1 MSESLHSD
9 EQIIDYL
16 DGIMSA
22 GERAAFESRLASD
35 AELRQRLDDL
45 KVAREA
51 VRQFGTRER
60 VASLHK
66 EMMEE
71 LKTNRPAAKVINMR
85 RTVRITMAIAA
96 SLLLIVVGV
105 KFFNSSNHGPEQL
118 YNDAFVDYS
127 IPVERG
133 AQQNNTT
140 LEKEYAN
147 KDYNAVIKDAQS
159 NALSGKD
166 SFLTAISYLKTG
178 NTITAIQWLNTVN
191 AGSSFYPDAQF
202 YLSLAYLKNKNYDKS
217 LELMNE
223 IHDNK
228 DHPYNSSISS
238 ELIEKV
244 KKLK

>member
-16 DGIMSA
+16 DGLM
-22 GERAAFESRLASD
+22 GTDERDAFESELAKDPGLKDRLED
-35 AELRQRLDDL
+35 LR
-45 KVAREA
+45 VAREA
-51 VRQFGTRER
+51 VKQFGTRER

-66 EMMEE
+66 EMMKE
-71 LKTNRPAAKVINMR
+71 LKQDRSPAKVINMR
-85 RTVRITMAIAA
+85 KAVRITMAVAA

-105 KFFNSSNHGPEQL
+105 KIFNASNSPEQL
-118 YNDAFVDYS
+118 YNDTFVDYS
-127 IPVERG
+127 LPVERG

-140 LEKEYAN
+140 VE
-147 KDYNAVIKDAQS
+147 KDYASRNYTAVIKYAQS
-159 NALSGKD
+159 NSLSGKD

-178 NTITAIQWLNTVN
+178 NTTTAIQWLNTVN
-191 AGSSFYPDAQF
+191 GGSSFYPDAQF
-202 YLSLAYLKNKNYDKS
+202 YLSLAYLKNKNYDKA
-217 LELMNE
+217 LELMNQ
-223 IHDNK
+223 IHDNR

>member
-16 DGIMSA
+16 DGLMGP
-22 GERAAFESRLASD
+22 GETAAFESDLAKD
-35 AELRQRLDDL
+35 PELKQRLDDL

-51 VRQFGTRER
+51 VKQFGTRER

-71 LKTNRPAAKVINMR
+71 LKKDRSPARVINMR
-85 RTVRITMAIAA
+85 RTVRITMAVAA

-105 KFFNSSNHGPEQL
+105 KYFNASNNNPEQL
-118 YNDAFVDYS
+118 YNDTFVDYS
-127 IPVERG
+127 LPVERG
-133 AQQNNTT
+133 AQQNNTIV
-140 LEKEYAN
+140 E
-147 KDYNAVIKDAQS
+147 KDYADKNYSAVIKDAQS
-159 NALSGKD
+159 NTLDGKD

-178 NTITAIQWLNTVN
+178 STTTAIQWLNTMN

-202 YLSLAYLKNKNYDKS
+202 YLSLAYLKNKNYDQS
-217 LELMNE
+217 LELMNQ

>member
-16 DGIMSA
+16 DGLM
-22 GERAAFESRLASD
+22 GTDERDAFESELAKDPGLKERLED
-35 AELRQRLDDL
+35 LR
-45 KVAREA
+45 VAREA

-66 EMMEE
+66 EMMKE
-71 LKTNRPAAKVINMR
+71 LKQDRSPAKIINMR
-85 RTVRITMAIAA
+85 KAVRITMAVAA

-105 KFFNSSNHGPEQL
+105 KFFNASNSPEQL
-118 YNDAFVDYS
+118 YNDTFVDYS
-127 IPVERG
+127 LPVERG

-140 LEKEYAN
+140 VE
-147 KDYNAVIKDAQS
+147 KDYASRNYTSVIRDAQS
-159 NALSGKD
+159 NTLSGKD

-178 NTITAIQWLNTVN
+178 NTTTAIQWLNTVN
-191 AGSSFYPDAQF
+191 GGSSFYPDAQF
-202 YLSLAYLKNKNYDKS
+202 YLSLAYLKNKNYDKA
-217 LELMNE
+217 LELMSQ
-223 IHDNK
+223 IHDNR